1 MNSLKVQHSDT
12 AMSVLAYIAV
22 AKQFLVS
29 LFLFILESLHGICLC
44 EEVSVPHL
52 ALFPEISHSPK
63 IILGYFIALNLC

>member
-22 AKQFLVS
+22 AKQFLIS

-44 EEVSVPHL
+44 EEVPHL
-52 ALFPEISHSPK
+52 ALFLEIPYSPK
-63 IILGYFIALNLC
+63 IILGYTSLL